1 MNKDQ
6 VLGAVLMMASAIII
20 IAYIWLVFFP
30 PLAGADIF
38 LLKLTGAVAVA
49 GIFAILA
56 WIGYTL
62 ATTPPPKP
70 IEEIEKEI
78 EEEMKKAEAEST
90 NQQEKGS
97 QQA

>member
-1 MNKDQ
+1 MNRDMAI
-6 VLGAVLMMASAIII
+6 GAFLLIASIIVI

-30 PLAGADIF
+30 PLAGLDMLI
-38 LLKLTGAVAVA
+38 LKLTGTVAIA
-49 GIFAILA
+49 GVFGILA

-78 EEEMKKAEAEST
+78 EKELEKVEAETSST
-90 NQQEKGS
+90 GGTG
-97 QQA
+97 

>member
-1 MNKDQ
+1 MSRDQ
-6 VLGAVLMMASAIII
+6 VLGSGLLVISIIII

-30 PLAGADIF
+30 PMLGADIF
-38 LLKLTGAVAVA
+38 ILKLTGTIAVA
-49 GIFAILA
+49 GVFAILG

-78 EEEMKKAEAEST
+78 EKELEKTQE
-90 NQQEKGS
+90 QEKTQES
-97 QQA
+97 K

>member
-1 MNKDQ
+1 MGRDQ
-6 VLGAVLMMASAIII
+6 ALGAGLLVISIIII

-30 PLAGADIF
+30 PMHGADI
-38 LLKLTGAVAVA
+38 LILKLTGTVAVA
-49 GIFAILA
+49 GVFAILG

-78 EEEMKKAEAEST
+78 EKELEKV
-90 NQQEKGS
+90 QEPEKTQEGK
-97 QQA
+97 

>member
-1 MNKDQ
+1 MSRDQ
-6 VLGAVLMMASAIII
+6 VIGSGLLAASLIII

-30 PLAGADIF
+30 PMHGADI
-38 LLKLTGAVAVA
+38 LILKLTGTVAVA
-49 GIFAILA
+49 GIFAILG

-78 EEEMKKAEAEST
+78 EKELEKV
-90 NQQEKGS
+90 QEKTQEGQNTCS
-97 QQA
+97 